1 MSRAGEAAGAGGDAF
16 SSPLSDSKRR
26 AGALTDI
33 GDALP
38 SKGGSLFALSGR
50 DGDIDNDVNAGHG
63 LYFHDTRYLC
73 RSALRLEG
81 QKLSVL
87 LSEVQGGST
96 VCELTNRDL
105 QLRSGDRLGQN
116 RLAVRRERSLD
127 VQAVESIRVKNFGQS
142 PVKAA
147 LEWEFDADFKSMFV
161 IRGAQ
166 PGKRGRLRS
175 SAWQGARLCF
185 GYDGADGRERTITL
199 NFEPEPQQR
208 SQRSAAFDLEL
219 DAGQSRELRVTAE
232 VADSGPGDLEAVPRA
247 QPAARLDAA
256 RLETDNPLFDRA
268 FSRSMADLRM
278 LLMQEADRSFFAAGI
293 PWFVA
298 LFGRDSILASLQTL
312 AYDPGIAATTLEVLA
327 RHQGSQVDDY
337 RDEQPGKILHE
348 LRVGEMANL
357 GEVPQTPYY
366 GTVDA
371 TPLFVILMAEY
382 IRWTADLDL
391 WRRLRQNV
399 ERALSWI
406 DVYGDSDGDGFVDYA
421 TRSPSG
427 ARNQGWKDS
436 GNSICNRD
444 GSLAEPPIALVEVQG
459 YVYRAQLDAAW
470 LFRLDGD
477 GELAATLEREAH
489 RLKRRFASTYWMPR
503 RKCLAVAVGNGGRL
517 VETVTSNAG
526 QALWSGVVR
535 ASHAHAVSGTLLNPS
550 MFSGWGVRT
559 LAEGEAGYNP
569 IDYHVGAVWPHD
581 NGLVAAGLKR
591 YGYTGAANSIFSAI
605 FDAATR
611 FQHCRLPEVFA
622 GVAREGYSVPVRY
635 PVACSPQAWA
645 SGALPH
651 LLQTA
656 LGLSADATARQ
667 LVLDRP
673 TLPDWLGDVAL
684 SGVRVGDA
692 LLDLRCRRVGAETL
706 VAVTGRRG
714 DVSLDIR
721 R

>member
-1 MSRAGEAAGAGGDAF
+1 L

-26 AGALTDI
+26 ANALTDI

-38 SKGGSLFALSGR
+38 SKGGSLFSLSGR
-50 DGDIDNDVNAGHG
+50 DGDLDTDVNAGHG
-63 LYFHDTRYLC
+63 LYFHDTRYLS
-73 RSALRLEG
+73 RSALHLEG

-105 QLRSGDRLGQN
+105 QLRCGDKLGQN
-116 RLAVRRERSLD
+116 RLAIRRERSLD
-127 VQAVESIRVKNFGQS
+127 VRAVETIRVTNFGRS

-147 LEWEFDADFKSMFV
+147 LEWDFDTDFKSMFA

-166 PGKRGRLRS
+166 QGQRGRLRPP
-175 SAWQGARLCF
+175 AWQGARLRF
-185 GYDGADGRERTITL
+185 GYDGADGRERSITL

-208 SQRSAAFDLEL
+208 SPGGAVFHLEL
-219 DAGQSRELRVTAE
+219 DAGQSRELRFTAE
-232 VADSGPGDLEAVPRA
+232 VSDSGRGDLETVPRA
-247 QPAARLDAA
+247 QSSGGRLDAA

-278 LLMQEADRSFFAAGI
+278 LLLQEADRTFFAAGI

-298 LFGRDSILASLQTL
+298 LFGRDSILTSLQTL
-312 AYDPGIAATTLEVLA
+312 PYDPAIAATTLEVLA
-327 RHQGSQVDDY
+327 RHQGSQIDDY

-357 GEVPQTPYY
+357 GEVPQAPYY

-382 IRWTADLDL
+382 IRWTGDLAL
-391 WRRLRQNV
+391 WRRLRQKV

-421 TRSPSG
+421 TRSTSG

-459 YVYRAQLDAAW
+459 YVYRAKLDAAW

-477 GELAATLEREAH
+477 GERAAAREREA
-489 RLKRRFASTYWMPR
+489 RALKRRFADAYWMPD
-503 RKCLAVAVGNGGRL
+503 RKCLALAVGKGGRL
-517 VETVTSNAG
+517 AETISSNAG
-526 QALWSGVVR
+526 QALWSGIVG
-535 ASHAHAVSGTLLNPS
+535 ASHAHALAGTLLAPA

-591 YGYTGAANSIFSAI
+591 YGHAGAANRIFSGI
-605 FDAATR
+605 FDAATQ

-622 GVAREGYSVPVRY
+622 GVARKGYSQPVRY

-656 LGLSADATARQ
+656 LGLRADATARQ

-673 TLPDWLGDVAL
+673 SLPDWLADVAL
-684 SGVRVGDA
+684 SGIRVGDA

-714 DVSLDIR
+714 DVSVDIR
-721 R
+721 G